1 MTNKNRINICIVIL
15 VIVAILLLL
24 FSRWNQYSFGW
35 GKGNISVSEASYYGN
50 NMKRI
55 IVNWMKTRDNANFSD
70 DGYYDDSY
78 QSYLVFDLAKQAMWM
93 EDNSRILK
101 DNYMEFPAGMKWAFY
116 HITPNGKTELTD
128 RIILK
133 YRGFDT
139 NRQIQEAFFLVG
151 TGRGKGYLNCQVY
164 GHGGE
169 AGYNNN
175 VFAMPQIN
183 FPSST
188 RNDLFGSLIV
198 SDEEYKKYRDSLTDL
213 TLPQSEQLS
222 VVEQNKEA
230 WNKIEK
236 FLYQEIEKQ
245 VNAKGFKLRNIL
257 IIPGPDYSAANS
269 KIDARNNNKILQKLF
284 GGISR
289 LDMTL
294 KIDNLENDTW
304 YVKGKDNS
312 GLNPNQKSKYDIEF
326 LVSDKNKIAK
336 SQYNELLE
344 KGRQIQ
350 KPFVIPESKWQTTLA
365 NGMKIE
371 FLGICENPSAGKQW
385 WGPDG
390 TVVDYVPYINNLEYD
405 KTNANS
411 KVYEFVWRIT
421 HRPANFGIATSFEGS
436 NGSNQSI
443 YTDRY
448 GLSLWPTN
456 SLNIQTSSFDKS
468 KTKTTFKILF
478 DQNNTNKQTVLFKN
492 ISLVS
497 GQNQGFEIEVIASE
511 DE

>member
-1 MTNKNRINICIVIL
+1 MTNKSVVKIFIVIFIIAAVSL
-15 VIVAILLLL
+15 SL
-24 FSRWNQYSFGW
+24 FLRWNKYSPGW
-35 GKGNISVSEASYYGN
+35 GKGDISISEASYCGN
-50 NMKRI
+50 NMKHI
-55 IVNWMKTRDNANFSD
+55 IVNWMKTRDNANFRD

-93 EDNSRILK
+93 EDNGRILK
-101 DNYMEFPAGMKWAFY
+101 DNYMEFPAGMKWTFY

-139 NRQIQEAFFLVG
+139 KRQTQEAFFLVG
-151 TGRGKGYLNCQVY
+151 TGRGKGYLNCQIY

-213 TLPQSEQLS
+213 SLPQSEQLS

-236 FLYQEIEKQ
+236 LLYKEIEKQ
-245 VNAKGFKLRNIL
+245 VNAKGFKLNNIS
-257 IIPGPDYSAANS
+257 IKPGPDFSAANC
-269 KIDARNNNKILQKLF
+269 KIDAQNNNKILQRIF

-294 KIDNLENDTW
+294 KIDYLGNDTW
-304 YVKGKDNS
+304 YVKGKDDT
-312 GLNPNQKSKYDIEF
+312 GLNANQKSKYDLEF
-326 LVSDKNKIAK
+326 LVSAKNKIAK

-350 KPFVIPESKWQTTLA
+350 KPFVIPESKWQTTLS
-365 NGMKIE
+365 NSMKIE
-371 FLGICENPSAGKQW
+371 FLGICENPSVGKKW

-421 HRPANFGIATSFEGS
+421 HRPANFGIATSFEQS

-443 YTDRY
+443 YNDRY

-456 SLNIQTSSFDKS
+456 SLNIQTSGFDKS
-468 KTKTTFKILF
+468 KTRTTFIIKL

-492 ISLVS
+492 ISLVPD
-497 GQNQGFEIEVIASE
+497 QNQGFEIEVIESE
-511 DE
+511 

>member
-1 MTNKNRINICIVIL
+1 MTNKSVVKIFIL
-15 VIVAILLLL
+15 TFIIATVSLLLVFWWNR
-24 FSRWNQYSFGW
+24 FSPGW
-35 GKGNISVSEASYYGN
+35 GKGNISVSEASYCGN

-55 IVNWMKTRDNANFSD
+55 IVNWMKTRDNGNFSD

-93 EDNSRILK
+93 EDNGRILK
-101 DNYMEFPAGMKWAFY
+101 DNYIEFPAGMKWTFY
-116 HITPNGKTELTD
+116 HITPNGKTELTG

-139 NRQIQEAFFLVG
+139 NRQTQEAFFFVG
-151 TGRGKGYLNCQVY
+151 TGRGKGYLNCQIY
-164 GHGGE
+164 GHGGS
-169 AGYNNN
+169 AGYSNN

-198 SDEEYKKYRDSLTDL
+198 SDDEYKKYRDSLPDVSSS
-213 TLPQSEQLS
+213 QSGQLS

-236 FLYQEIEKQ
+236 VLYQEIEKH
-245 VNAKGFKLRNIL
+245 VNAKGFKLNSIS
-257 IIPGPDYSAANS
+257 IISGPDFSAAHC
-269 KIDARNNNKILQKLF
+269 KIDSQRNFILQRIF

-289 LDMTL
+289 LNMTL
-294 KIDNLENDTW
+294 KIDYLGNDIW
-304 YVKGKDNS
+304 YVKGKDDT
-312 GLNPNQKSKYDIEF
+312 GLNPNTKSKYDIEF

-336 SQYNELLE
+336 SKYNELIE

-350 KPFVIPESKWQTTLA
+350 NPFVIPESKWQTTLA

-390 TVVDYVPYINNLEYD
+390 TIVDYVPYINNLEYD

-421 HRPANFGIATSFEGS
+421 HRPTNFGIATSFEES
-436 NGSNQSI
+436 NGSDQTI
-443 YTDRY
+443 FTDRY
-448 GLSLWPTN
+448 GLSLWLTN
-456 SLNIQTSSFDKS
+456 TINIQTSSFDKS
-468 KTKTTFKILF
+468 KTRTTFKILF

-492 ISLVS
+492 ISLVP
-497 GQNQGFEIEVIASE
+497 GENHGFEIEVTEPE